1 MNVSLKGLILLTRI
15 KRFCYDK
22 FNPNFVYTIGME
34 MGHKTV
40 EVFDKRVK
48 VTVFDTYVL
57 ILNALSMMML

>member
-1 MNVSLKGLILLTRI
+1 MNVSGRLDFFSPETQ
-15 KRFCYDK
+15 RFCYDK

-40 EVFDKRVK
+40 DVFEKRVK

-57 ILNALSMMML
+57 ISILP